1 VGSFRHPVGPL
12 PGSVYWRRRIV
23 LLGIPL
29 FVIALVAY
37 ACTGSS
43 SPSTNASGPG
53 SGRQSAG
60 ASPTGIITPA
70 PGQTASGPPGNSYP
84 GGSPTASG
92 GAGTGSTGG
101 AGGSAGG
108 AVGGTSTSS
117 GSAGSGSS
125 GGLGS
130 GSGSGSGGAGSTG
143 QAASGAAAGCS
154 LSLMLSLD
162 RTSSSGPVQ
171 YPAGSYPTFKIAAA
185 DNGSANCTLDVSG
198 KGMVV
203 SVMPLGTTK
212 PIWTSATCSGAAD
225 LRVLGPGDSQSYS
238 VVWKRWETQGTTCPL
253 SALPTVPQG
262 TYTVNVEASGVTSS
276 LVEFILD

>member
-1 VGSFRHPVGPL
+1 VGSFRHPLGPL

-43 SPSTNASGPG
+43 SPSTNAAGPG
-53 SGRQSAG
+53 GGQQSAG

-70 PGQTASGPPGNSYP
+70 PSQTASGPPGNSYP
-84 GGSPTASG
+84 GSPTGSAG
-92 GAGTGSTGG
+92 GGTGSTGG
-101 AGGSAGG
+101 AGG
-108 AVGGTSTSS
+108 GTSSA
-117 GSAGSGSS
+117 SAGSGSS
-125 GGLGS
+125 GGT
-130 GSGSGSGGAGSTG
+130 GSGSGGTGSTG

-171 YPAGSYPTFKIAAA
+171 YPAGTYPTFKIAAV
-185 DNGSANCTLDVSG
+185 DNGSANCTVDVSG

-225 LRVLGPGDSQSYS
+225 LRVLGPGDAQSYS
-238 VVWKRWETQGTTCPL
+238 VVWKRWETQGETCPL

-262 TYTVNVEASGVTSS
+262 TYTVNVEANDVTSS

>member
-43 SPSTNASGPG
+43 SPSTNAAGPG
-53 SGRQSAG
+53 GGRQSAG

-70 PGQTASGPPGNSYP
+70 PSQTASGPPGNSYP
-84 GGSPTASG
+84 GSPTTSG
-92 GAGTGSTGG
+92 GGAGSTGG
-101 AGGSAGG
+101 AS
-108 AVGGTSTSS
+108 GGTGGGTGGGTSS
-117 GSAGSGSS
+117 GSAGSGVS
-125 GGLGS
+125 G
-130 GSGSGSGGAGSTG
+130 GSGSGGTTGSIG

-185 DNGSANCTLDVSG
+185 DDGSANCTVDVSG

-212 PIWTSATCSGAAD
+212 PIWTSATCSGATD

-238 VVWKRWETQGTTCPL
+238 VVWKRWETQGDTCPL

-262 TYTVNVEASGVTSS
+262 TYTVNVEAGGVTSS
-276 LVEFILD
+276 LVEFILN

>member
-37 ACTGSS
+37 ACTGTS
-43 SPSTNASGPG
+43 SPSSNTAAPG
-53 SGRQSAG
+53 GGRQSAG
-60 ASPTGIITPA
+60 ASPTGVITPG
-70 PGQTASGPPGNSYP
+70 PSQTASGPPGISYP
-84 GGSPTASG
+84 GGPTSSSS
-92 GAGTGSTGG
+92 GSTGG
-101 AGGSAGG
+101 SSGGSS
-108 AVGGTSTSS
+108 GGTGSSSSAGS
-117 GSAGSGSS
+117 GSGGSSGSGSS
-125 GGLGS
+125 GGT
-130 GSGSGSGGAGSTG
+130 GSTG

-171 YPAGSYPTFKIAAA
+171 YPSGTYPTFKITAA

-203 SVMPLGTTK
+203 SVMPLGTTN
-212 PIWTSATCSGAAD
+212 PVWTSATCSGASD
-225 LRVLGPGDSQSYS
+225 LRVLGPSDSQAYS
-238 VVWKRWETQGTTCPL
+238 VVWKRWETQGETCPL

-262 TYTVNVEASGVTSS
+262 TYTVNVEANGVTSS

>member
-1 VGSFRHPVGPL
+1 MGSFRHPVGPL

-43 SPSTNASGPG
+43 SPSTNAAGPG
-53 SGRQSAG
+53 SGQQSAG
-60 ASPTGIITPA
+60 SSPTGIITPA
-70 PGQTASGPPGNSYP
+70 PSQTASGPPGNSYP
-84 GGSPTASG
+84 GGSPTTSG
-92 GAGTGSTGG
+92 GAGPGATNGASSG
-101 AGGSAGG
+101 AGA
-108 AVGGTSTSS
+108 T
-117 GSAGSGSS
+117 
-125 GGLGS
+125 
-130 GSGSGSGGAGSTG
+130 GSGSGGAAGGAGSTGGTSSTG

-154 LSLMLSLD
+154 LSLMLSLN

-171 YPAGSYPTFKIAAA
+171 YPAGTYPTFKIAAA

-225 LRVLGPGDSQSYS
+225 LRVLGPGDSQGYS

-262 TYTVNVEASGVTSS
+262 TYTVNVEANDVTSS

>member
-12 PGSVYWRRRIV
+12 PGSVYWWRRIV

-84 GGSPTASG
+84 GGSPTTSG

-101 AGGSAGG
+101 VGGGVG
-108 AVGGTSTSS
+108 GGTSTSS
-117 GSAGSGSS
+117 GSAGTGSS
-125 GGLGS
+125 GGP
-130 GSGSGSGGAGSTG
+130 GSGSGSGGTGSTG

-154 LSLMLSLD
+154 LSLMLSLN

-171 YPAGSYPTFKIAAA
+171 YPAGTYPTFKIAAA

-262 TYTVNVEASGVTSS
+262 TYTVNVEANDVTSS
-276 LVEFILD
+276 LVEFVLD